1 MGLHEML
8 KVTATQNKTISC
20 KMYNGFAL
28 VREFY
33 NSIE

>member
-1 MGLHEML
+1 MELHEML
-8 KVTATQNKTISC
+8 KVTANQKQNYSC